1 MLNGSLAS
9 MLAHIKWNVKTKIKI
24 MDVKY
29 YEKLLYKC
37 KKIILYNAK
46 ILRAAAKWKFLI
58 KLHQNHDEN

>member
-1 MLNGSLAS
+1 
-9 MLAHIKWNVKTKIKI
+9 

-46 ILRAAAKWKFLI
+46 MLRAAAK
-58 KLHQNHDEN
+58 